1 MKTQK
6 WKKALSL
13 LLAFAMIFVLAL
25 PAANAAGEGKT
36 ETVTLHK
43 LLLENKANLDA
54 WNANAIENAFSNWS
68 KKDNGDVVNG
78 EGVKM
83 YITAAGE
90 YTTEAQGNTALT
102 EVPKGY
108 DASQNMKQFNAI
120 LKVAGTALPT
130 EIKGAYFA
138 WQDSDH
144 LTVTQADL
152 DAGGIFASENPKPAV
167 GDPVYIK
174 GLDSDLLAPA
184 TKTVTV
190 GGNQVK
196 QVELT
201 ADINK
206 AMGGITQD
214 LGGDEVGIKFVTSDL
229 PAGKY
234 QINEIHSKSTY
245 VGTNGETLTEV
256 KAVPVELTLPI
267 VNKTGV
273 VKDAHVY
280 PKNIEDKPGTTKT
293 IEDQEKIIKDKKYN
307 EKDVYGYGVGDKVPY
322 TITATIPAQAKYETA
337 YWTDQMTEGLTFLN
351 DKDNPVVVKL
361 GTLNLANADFEITP
375 YGNGFKLSLTSS
387 GLKKINNQSETK
399 TLTISYKALMNSAA
413 VTAKA
418 ATPGEPEANDVSFH
432 YGNNPDHGNTP
443 VPNKPNEGEMEI
455 AKSWVD
461 GEGAPLQNPPA
472 GVTATFTIYDAQT
485 GEPVMKGSTPY
496 SITVDGAPDNDE
508 PSAWHAKF
516 TGLDDTREYIIK
528 EDYVTGYSAE
538 YATDGLGK
546 MTVKNWKDNNPKPID
561 PEEPRVENF
570 GKKFVKTGKEKGR
583 LAGAQFV
590 VYKTVNGQTLY
601 MVRKSEGKTEELK
614 QALIKAKADLDAAI
628 TAYNN
633 RANDDD
639 VTNLRTNVYNA
650 QKAYNT
656 AFVNAKTGYDWVTDK
671 NQATVLFSNGDGQFE
686 VTGLAPGTYYLEE
699 TVPPK
704 DYAKLSG
711 PIEFTVNETS
721 YFSGGTID
729 YVNESGKKDAQE
741 VPNKEVTIPQTGG
754 IGTVIFTVVGIAM
767 VAGAFIILR
776 KNREDQ
782 YA

>member
-25 PAANAAGEGKT
+25 PVANAAGEEKT

-43 LLLENKANLDA
+43 LLLKDKKSLDA
-54 WNANAIENAFSNWS
+54 WNPDDIEFSKWS
-68 KKDNGDVVNG
+68 KKENGDVVNG
-78 EGVKM
+78 KGEKM
-83 YITAAGE
+83 YVTGDGK
-90 YTTEAQGNTALT
+90 YTTESEGNTPLT

-108 DASQNMKQFNAI
+108 DASQDMTQFNEI
-120 LKVAGTALPT
+120 LKKLGTDLPT
-130 EIKGAYFA
+130 EIEGAYFA
-138 WQDSDH
+138 WQLPDH
-144 LTVTQADL
+144 PTVTEADL
-152 DAGGIFASENPKPAV
+152 AAGGIFATVTPKPET

-174 GLDSDLLAPA
+174 GSDSDLFEGTDLLAPA
-184 TKTVTV
+184 VTV
-190 GGNQVK
+190 DGNQVK
-196 QVELT
+196 KVELT

-206 AMGGITQD
+206 AMGGITKD
-214 LGGDEVGIKFVTSDL
+214 LGTDGKGIQFDTRNL
-229 PAGKY
+229 PDGEY

-245 VGTNGETLTEV
+245 VGTNGETLTAV
-256 KAVPVELTLPI
+256 KAVPLKLILPI

-273 VKDAHVY
+273 VKKAHVY
-280 PKNIEDKPGTTKT
+280 PKNIEDKPDTTKT
-293 IEDQEKIIKDKKYN
+293 IEDQEKIIKNKKYN

-337 YWTDQMTEGLTFLN
+337 YWTDQMTEGLTFL
-351 DKDNPVVVKL
+351 KETVIVKL
-361 GTLNLANADFEITP
+361 GTENLEENTHYTIEP
-375 YGNGFKLSLTSS
+375 YGNGFKLSLTSK
-387 GLKKINNQSETK
+387 GLEKINNQTETK
-399 TLTISYKALMNSAA
+399 TLTITYKALMNSAA
-413 VTAKA
+413 VTAKE

-443 VPNKPNEGEMEI
+443 VPNKPIDKTMEI

-461 GEGAPLQNPPA
+461 DKGDPTNPPA

-485 GEPVMKGSTPY
+485 GESVKKGNDPY
-496 SITVDGAPDNDE
+496 SITVDGTEDP
-508 PSAWHAKF
+508 AWTAKF
-516 TGLDDTREYIIK
+516 TDLDDNREYIIK
-528 EDYVTGYSAE
+528 ETYITGYSAE
-538 YATDGLGK
+538 YAKGEAGK

-601 MVRKSEGKTEELK
+601 MVRKSEGATKELK

-633 RANDDD
+633 RPNDAEKE
-639 VTNLRTNVYNA
+639 VVKNLLTNVNKA
-650 QKAYNT
+650 QEAYNT

-671 NQATVLFSNGDGQFE
+671 NQATVLFSNEDGQFE

-699 TVPPK
+699 TVPPTG
-704 DYAKLSG
+704 YAKLSG

-721 YFSGGTID
+721 YFSGGTIN
-729 YVNESGKKDAQE
+729 YEKNSEKKDAQE